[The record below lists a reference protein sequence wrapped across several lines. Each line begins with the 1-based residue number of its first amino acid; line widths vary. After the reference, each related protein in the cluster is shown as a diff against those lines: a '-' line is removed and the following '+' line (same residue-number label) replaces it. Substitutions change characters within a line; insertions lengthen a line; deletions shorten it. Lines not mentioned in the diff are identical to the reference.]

1 MIKIKIPATS
11 ANMGAG
17 FDSLGTALTLYNYVW
32 AEEIDEGLKIEIK
45 DKTAEFLATD
55 EKNLVYRSMK
65 TLFDRVGYEP
75 KGIHLV
81 LENNIMITRG
91 LGSSSAGIVGGLI
104 AANEIS
110 GAKLSSDELLDV
122 AAEIEGHPDNVAPA
136 ILGGMTVNVSDRGKI
151 KYVKTK
157 VPQELSFAAFV
168 PEFYLATKKSRS
180 ILPKNVSMRDA
191 VYNTGRSTLL
201 MASIMTGKYE
211 NIRTAVGD
219 KLHQRYRKR
228 LIPNIDDLFREA
240 YGMGALGVYLSG
252 AGPTVIAIMQGDTQ
266 KFETKL
272 NDFLAKKMDNWHLH
286 MLKADNEGAVV
297 CDINSLEG

>member
-151 KYVKTK
+151 KYVKTE

-180 ILPKNVSMRDA
+180 ILPKSVSMRDA

-201 MASIMTGKYE
+201 MARIMTGKYE

-228 LIPNIDDLFREA
+228 LIPNIDELFREA

>member
-151 KYVKTK
+151 KYVKTE

-180 ILPKNVSMRDA
+180 ILPKSVSMRDA